1 MSIFKTSVNKP
12 ITTLMIVA
20 GIIVMGIFSLMNMPV
35 DLLPEMDPPYI
46 SVITKYPG
54 ASAADIETNITRHL
68 EDAFNTVDNLKDITS
83 VSKDNLSVVSM
94 EFDWG
99 SDLNEASNDIRE
111 SIDLIYNMLPDDLE
125 RPTIFKFNVSMMPIL
140 FYAIT
145 ADESYPG
152 LYKILDERIVNPLN
166 RIEGVGS
173 VDLIGAPKRKVY
185 VDADPYKLNA
195 FNITLEQLTQ
205 VVQGE
210 NLNMPSGK
218 VEMGKM
224 NYQLRVRGELEES
237 EELKNLVVGHHNGAS
252 IFLKDVAVI
261 RDTIQDLSLEEKING
276 KQGMRLFVMKQSGAN
291 TVKIAKNVREALI
304 ELEKDLPADIEIL
317 ELSDTSEFINNSIS
331 NLSQT
336 MFWALFFVILV
347 VLFFLGRWRATVII
361 AITIPVSLIVSFI
374 YLYITGGSINIIS
387 LASISIAL
395 GMVVDDAIV
404 VLENITRHIERGTS
418 PREAAIYG
426 TNEVWLSVIVTTLV
440 IVAVFY
446 PLTLVGGMTGV
457 MFNQIGWI
465 VTITV
470 IVSTIAAISLTPMLA
485 SQMLRMKSK
494 AELKKEQ
501 KKRFSYSKTIEPFLD
516 WLDDFYEKTLRVA
529 LVNKK
534 KILTFSLIFFIGTL
548 FLTKFI
554 GMDFMPETDQGQL
567 SAAIELTNGL
577 RVDETIITTR
587 KIEQIIK
594 EKYPE
599 IELISTSSGAEDE
612 GGISSIFSTAGS
624 NYINITM
631 RLSKASARSRSVWDI
646 ANALREDLS
655 QIPEIAEATIN
666 SGSGTS
672 GASSVDLEIY
682 GYDISTTTTLA
693 HEFKDKISAIKGAK
707 DVVISRQNEK
717 AELQLILDKEKLAEN
732 GLNTAMVASAIRN
745 RVTGVTASKLRE
757 EGDEYDIVVRF
768 AKEHRSDLESIESF
782 VITNPMGQKVILGE
796 IGEIKEFFSPP
807 NIERKSRERVV
818 TVSAVPSG
826 ISLGDLAQEINK
838 IVDQTEVPKGL
849 MLSIG
854 GDYEEMI
861 DSFMDL
867 GLLLLISVIL
877 VFLVMASQFESF
889 IIPFILMFSIPFS
902 FTGVILALLVTN
914 TTLSVIAGIGAVLL
928 IGIVVKNGI
937 VLVDYINLLR
947 DRGTAL
953 NEAIATACRTR
964 LRPVLMTA
972 FTTVLAMV
980 PMALSRG
987 EGAEIWKPMG
997 ITIIGGLVFSTLV
1010 TLVLIPVLYG
1020 IVSRRGERD
1029 KLHKIR
1035 NQYTF
1040 INGKK

>member
-1 MSIFKTSVNKP
+1 MSIFKTAVNKP
-12 ITTLMIVA
+12 ITTLMIVV
-20 GIIVMGIFSLMNMPV
+20 GIVVMGIFSLMNIPV

-68 EDAFNTVDNLKDITS
+68 EDAFNTVDNLKEVTS
-83 VSKDNLSVVSM
+83 VSRDNLSVVSL

-99 SDLNEASNDIRE
+99 ADLNEASNDIRE
-111 SIDLIYNMLPDDLE
+111 SIDLIYHMLPDNID
-125 RPTIFKFNVSMMPIL
+125 RPTIFKFNVSMLPIL

-145 ADESYPG
+145 AEESYPG
-152 LYKILDERIVNPLN
+152 LYKILDEKIVNPLN
-166 RIEGVGS
+166 RIDGVGS

-185 VDADPYKLNA
+185 VEADPHKLNA
-195 FNITLEQLTQ
+195 FNLTLEQVAA
-205 VVQGE
+205 VVKGE

-218 VEMGKM
+218 IEMGKM
-224 NYQLRVRGELEES
+224 NYQLRVRGEVDES
-237 EELKNLVVGHHNGAS
+237 DELNNLVVGHYNGAS
-252 IFLKDVAVI
+252 VFLKDVAVL
-261 RDTIQDLSLEEKING
+261 RDTIQDLALEETING
-276 KQGMRLFVMKQSGAN
+276 QQGMRLFVMKQSGAN
-291 TVKIAKNVREALI
+291 TVKIAKNVGIAL
-304 ELEKDLPADIEIL
+304 EKLKKDLPSDIVIS
-317 ELSDTSEFINNSIS
+317 ELTDTSEFINNSIS

-336 MFWALFFVILV
+336 MFWAIFFVILV
-347 VLFFLGRWRATVII
+347 VLFFLGRWRATII
-361 AITIPVSLIVSFI
+361 IGITIPVSLIVSFI
-374 YLYITGGSINIIS
+374 YLYITGGSVNIIS

-418 PREAAIYG
+418 PREAAIYA

-440 IVAVFY
+440 VVAVFF

-457 MFNQIGWI
+457 LFNQIGWI

-470 IVSTIAAISLTPMLA
+470 VVSTIAALTLTPMLS
-485 SQMLRMKSK
+485 SQMLRLRTNAETKK
-494 AELKKEQ
+494 ASE
-501 KKRFSYSKTIEPFLD
+501 KRFSHAKVIEPFLD
-516 WLDDFYEKTLRVA
+516 WVDDFYEKTLRVA

-534 KILTFSLIFFIGTL
+534 KILLFSITFFVGTL
-548 FLTKFI
+548 FLVKFI
-554 GMDFMPETDQGQL
+554 GMDFMPETDQGEL

-577 RVDETIITTR
+577 RVDETITITR

-594 EKYPE
+594 EGYPE
-599 IELISTSSGAEDE
+599 IELISTSSGADDD
-612 GGISSIFSTAGS
+612 GGMSSIFSTAGS
-624 NYINITM
+624 NFINITM
-631 RLSKASARSRSVWDI
+631 RLSKASQRERSVWDI
-646 ANALREDLS
+646 ADALRDQMYE
-655 QIPEIAEATIN
+655 IPEIAQATVN
-666 SGSGTS
+666 SGSGMS

-682 GYDISTTTTLA
+682 GYDINATTTLA
-693 HEFKDKISAIKGAK
+693 HEFKAKIAAIEGAK
-707 DVVISRQNEK
+707 DVVISRKDEK
-717 AELQLILDKEKLAEN
+717 AELQLILDKQKLAEN
-732 GLNTAMVASAIRN
+732 GLNTAMVSSAIRN
-745 RVTGVTASKLRE
+745 RVTGVIASKLRE
-757 EGDEYDIVVRF
+757 DGDEYDIVVRF
-768 AKEHRSDLESIESF
+768 SEEHRSDLGALESF
-782 VITNPMGQKVILGE
+782 VITNPMGQKVLLGE
-796 IGEIKEFFSPP
+796 VGTIKEFFSPP

-818 TVSAVPSG
+818 TVKAVPAG

-838 IVDQTEVPKGL
+838 VVDITEVPKGI
-849 MLSIG
+849 MLSVG
-854 GDYEEMI
+854 GDYEDMI

-867 GLLLLISVIL
+867 GILLLISVIL

-889 IIPFILMFSIPFS
+889 VIPFILMFSIPFS
-902 FTGVILALLVTN
+902 FTGVILALLITN

-947 DRGTAL
+947 DRGVAL

-980 PMALSRG
+980 PMALSTG

-1020 IVSRRGERD
+1020 IVSRKGERD

-1040 INGKK
+1040 INNK